1 MNNKLVLFLLLIFLI
16 LLLMFYYLKIQS
28 NIIILLGVIII
39 LLINDLIVNREH
51 FSSYTNVNL
60 DNLLGRVDNTL
71 HNLEKLKQTVEENVE
86 TEDVPYLE
94 VHSSCAPNYNV
105 LESNA
110 VEDLSENPF
119 SSDTLQGIQVPNLDE
134 DGLPLSIESSELLS
148 NIIE

>member
-51 FSSYTNVNL
+51 FSSNTNVNL

-94 VHSSCAPNYNV
+94 VHSSCAPNYNI
-105 LESNA
+105 LEPNA

>member
-105 LESNA
+105 LEPNA

>member
-16 LLLMFYYLKIQS
+16 LLLIFYYLKIQS

-51 FSSYTNVNL
+51 FSADTNVNL

-86 TEDVPYLE
+86 KEDIPYLE
-94 VHSSCAPNYNV
+94 VHSSCAPNYNIV
-105 LESNA
+105 EPNA

-119 SSDTLQGIQVPNLDE
+119 YSDTLQGIQVPNLDE

>member
-51 FSSYTNVNL
+51 FSADININL

-71 HNLEKLKQTVEENVE
+71 HNLDKLKQTVEESID
-86 TEDVPYLE
+86 TEDIPYLE
-94 VHSSCAPNYNV
+94 VHSSCAPNYNIV
-105 LESNA
+105 EPNA
-110 VEDLSENPF
+110 VEDLSKNPF
-119 SSDTLQGIQVPNLDE
+119 YSDTLQGIQVPNLDE